1 MKKTKLGVVA
11 VCVALGGGALLFL
24 QEHQSRGKRELPLRI
39 DLSAV
44 GRPSETTVF
53 SRVDQVKLLPQAVR
67 NEFGGLAD
75 PGDSFQSTDVIRGK
89 HLPTRRLVLA
99 GVAEKYCIVHYERGG
114 IGLGFLVAVF
124 ELSKDQANIIWLSDT
139 RRMAELQEVKT
150 ALESGK
156 LINDVGRI
164 AW

>member
-1 MKKTKLGVVA
+1 MNRTRLGVIA
-11 VCVALGGGALLFL
+11 VCVALGGGALLLL
-24 QEHQSRGKRELPLRI
+24 QAHQSREKRQLPVRI
-39 DLSAV
+39 DLSGV
-44 GRPSETTVF
+44 GRPGESTVI
-53 SRVDQVKLLPQAVR
+53 SRVDEVKRLPQAVR
-67 NEFGGLAD
+67 NKFGGLAD

-89 HLPTRRLVLA
+89 HLPIRRLVLA
-99 GVAEKYCIVHYERGG
+99 GVSEKYCIVNYERGG

>member
-1 MKKTKLGVVA
+1 MCGAIQMNRTRLGVIA
-11 VCVALGGGALLFL
+11 VCVALGGGALLLL
-24 QEHQSRGKRELPLRI
+24 QAHQSREKRQLPVRI
-39 DLSAV
+39 DLSGV
-44 GRPSETTVF
+44 GRPGESTVI
-53 SRVDQVKLLPQAVR
+53 SRVDEVKRLPQAVR
-67 NEFGGLAD
+67 NKFGGLAD

-89 HLPTRRLVLA
+89 HLPIRRLVLA
-99 GVAEKYCIVHYERGG
+99 GVSEKYCI
-114 IGLGFLVAVF
+114 LVAVF